1 VASAACFTLR
11 LHTSAAPPRVGLTQ
25 ALAVMKNHSRLLDL
39 FWQFASKLEELH
51 TLYLDSL
58 VGYSILHERLNSHQ
72 DAIRE
77 LFGDHEYGTREFQ
90 DTCSIVYKDL
100 SNRDF
105 TPVSTSPVMKQGKMR
120 VRVEDDG
127 KNALLLGNQC
137 LVSAYAYWEEY
148 LRVEIGKAIGVLP
161 QDAKAD
167 EDARKVLN
175 KHVKSDLWGD
185 IRYIRNSLVHNNG
198 IANSEMS
205 KCKIIKWFSP
215 GQSIVL
221 NHDRMRII
229 FLALGKYRNELHE
242 MSLPPKRTI
251 HIPPA

>member
-1 VASAACFTLR
+1 
-11 LHTSAAPPRVGLTQ
+11 
-25 ALAVMKNHSRLLDL
+25 MKNRERLLEL

-72 DAIRE
+72 GAVRAV
-77 LFGDHEYGTREFQ
+77 LGNHEYATKEFQ
-90 DTCSIVYKDL
+90 DTCSIVYKNL

-105 TPVSTSPVMKQGKMR
+105 TPVSMSPVMKQGQMR
-120 VRVEDDG
+120 GRVEDDG
-127 KNALLLGNQC
+127 RNTLLLGNQC

-167 EDARKVLN
+167 EEARKILN
-175 KHVKSDLWGD
+175 EHVKSDLWGD

-198 IANSEMS
+198 IANSEVS
-205 KCKIIKWFSP
+205 KCRLIKWFSP
-215 GQSIVL
+215 GQPIEL
-221 NHDRMRII
+221 NHERMRAI
-229 FLALGKYRNELHE
+229 FLALGQFRNELHT
-242 MSLPPKRTI
+242 MSLPPPRKL
-251 HIPPA
+251 HIPAA